1 MPIVKDPVTT
11 TPYHITHEERRALA
25 HLVPDPDA
33 WIAHAMANLPD
44 PEPAI
49 QAKIKKALDLYA
61 TIPDA
66 EYTTRAERDTAE
78 LAALLPTPQQ
88 AALDRELA
96 LAQLHAN
103 LAAAAKHKLTQAQAH
118 LHAQID
124 TLTQAPKP

>member
-1 MPIVKDPVTT
+1 MKIAGHD
-11 TPYHITHEERRALA
+11 ITDKEHRALA
-25 HLVPDPDA
+25 YMVPDPDA
-33 WIAHAMANLPD
+33 WITHAAAQLPD
-44 PEPAI
+44 ADDAI
-49 QAKIKKALDLYA
+49 KQKIKKALDLYA

-66 EYTTRAERDTAE
+66 EYTTRAERDAAE

-118 LHAQID
+118 LQTQID